1 MSSII
6 LPSSDLPKIKLHSN
20 SNIFSKA
27 VELRLDEVGDK
38 YISMQRLRYNVEKIK
53 DYCMTQN
60 QDWIVLITGGEG
72 SGKSTIGRHM
82 AEMFDPKFSI
92 SKQMV
97 YTFNEEYS
105 YLDFINNFRNK
116 PYRAVVFDEAV
127 TALFARDH
135 SKGEVRDAVK
145 IFNLNRQLNHFSI
158 LIVPSFWGIDVDL
171 RERRSRSLLY
181 VFQDEYNYRRRY
193 AYYSRKKIPNI
204 STNDMARKV
213 FLSSSLF
220 LKHFKPD
227 FIEAFP
233 KLTKGKEDAYKRL
246 KISHFSSFMD
256 KLDVKYNKGKRRI
269 PIGGLV

>member
-1 MSSII
+1 MSSVV
-6 LPSSDLPKIKLHSN
+6 LPPSDLPNPNLHEN
-20 SNIFSKA
+20 STIFSKA
-27 VELRLDEVGDK
+27 VELRLDDIGDK
-38 YISMQRLRYNVEKIK
+38 YASMQRLRYNVEKIK
-53 DYCMTQN
+53 QYCIAQN
-60 QDWIVLITGGEG
+60 QDWIVLIVGGEG
-72 SGKSTIGRHM
+72 SGKSTIGRHV
-82 AEMFDPKFSI
+82 AEMFDPNFSI
-92 SKQMV
+92 GKQMV

-105 YLDFINNFRNK
+105 YLDFIKNFRRK

-127 TALFARDH
+127 TALFSRDH
-135 SKGEVRDAVK
+135 ARGEVRDAVK

-181 VFQDEYNYRRRY
+181 VFQDEYTYKRRF

-204 STNDMARKV
+204 SSNEMARKI

-233 KLTKGKEDAYKRL
+233 QLPKAKEDAYIRL
-246 KISHFSSFMD
+246 KTDHFSSFMD
-256 KLDVKYNKGKRRI
+256 DLDNKYNKHKKKKT
-269 PIGGLV
+269 IGDLV